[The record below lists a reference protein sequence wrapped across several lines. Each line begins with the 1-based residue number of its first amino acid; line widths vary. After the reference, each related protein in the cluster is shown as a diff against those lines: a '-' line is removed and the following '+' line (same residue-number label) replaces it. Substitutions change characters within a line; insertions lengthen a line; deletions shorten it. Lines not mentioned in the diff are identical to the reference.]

1 MLMSG
6 RIIPTILGEGQG
18 FPGTGL
24 LSTFWS
30 FVVGFRTV
38 RAPVGALLKLLMCY
52 NPRVLRLEVDWLAL
66 VHHLESSLFQPIYFM
81 SSTAMPF
88 FLKIVP
94 CPLPVSQETKSG
106 ANFAPPTGLTWY
118 LLTPRFHHYP
128 NFNSHSFAMH

>member
-1 MLMSG
+1 MLMSEDYSNYFG
-6 RIIPTILGEGQG
+6 GGAGISRNWATVHILV
-18 FPGTGL
+18 F
-24 LSTFWS
+24 

-38 RAPVGALLKLLMCY
+38 TVPVGALLKLLMCY

-94 CPLPVSQETKSG
+94 CSLPVSQETKSG
-106 ANFAPPTGLTWY
+106 GKFCSLYRADLVLTHTQISS
-118 LLTPRFHHYP
+118 LPKL
-128 NFNSHSFAMH
+128 